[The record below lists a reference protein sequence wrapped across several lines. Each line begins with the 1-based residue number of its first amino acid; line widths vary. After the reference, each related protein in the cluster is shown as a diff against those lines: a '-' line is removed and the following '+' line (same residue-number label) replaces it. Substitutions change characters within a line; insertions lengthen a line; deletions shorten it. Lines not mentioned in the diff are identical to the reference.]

1 MATQPQTIDRL
12 TSKQK
17 AALLVLSL
25 DTETATR
32 VMRQLSQQEI
42 ESLTVEIANVRG
54 VHSTLIDQVVE
65 EYHQL
70 ITVQEYVVQGGL
82 DYAQKLLE
90 TTLGFAKATDILEK
104 VKALTHVKGFG
115 MLKKADGQQL
125 ASFLQKEHPQTI
137 ALILSNLSPEQTSQ
151 VFTELPEDVRNDV
164 SFRMATLGKVSPSLL
179 AEMEQALEGIAE
191 TEITQNMS
199 LMGGTKSVA
208 AILNKC
214 SNATAKAILEH
225 IEQKEQQLA
234 GEIKRLMF
242 LFEDLIFVDDRG
254 IQRMLREVDKRDLAL
269 ALKVADDKLKQKI
282 YTNMSERAQDLLKEE
297 VQYMGPVRLK
307 EVEAAQ
313 TRSVDIVKQL
323 EDQGEIVVV
332 GRGGT
337 EEVVV

>member
-1 MATQPQTIDRL
+1 MAQIPL
-12 TSKQK
+12 TVDKLSNKQK
-17 AALLVLSL
+17 AALLMLSL
-25 DTETATR
+25 DVETATK
-32 VMRQLSQQEI
+32 VMRQMSQQEI
-42 ESLTVEIANVRG
+42 ENLTIEISNLKG

-82 DYAQKLLE
+82 DYAQRLLE
-90 TTLGFAKATDILEK
+90 NSLGFAKATDILEK
-104 VKALTHVKGFG
+104 VKALTHVRGFG

-137 ALILSNLSPEQTSQ
+137 ALILSNLSPEQTAQ
-151 VFTELPEDVRNDV
+151 VFTELPDDMRNDV
-164 SFRMATLGKVSPSLL
+164 SYRMATLGKVSPSLL

-199 LMGGTKSVA
+199 SMGGAKSLA
-208 AILNKC
+208 GILNKC
-214 SNATAKAILEH
+214 SNATAKIILEH
-225 IEQKEQQLA
+225 IEQKEPQLA

-254 IQRMLREVDKRDLAL
+254 IQRMLREVDKKDLAL

-282 YTNMSERAQDLLKEE
+282 YSNMSERAQELLKEE
-297 VQYMGPVRLK
+297 LQYMGPVRLK

-313 TRSVDIVKQL
+313 TRIVDVVKQL

-337 EEVVV
+337 EEVVI